1 MPTPR
6 RRETDRAAAA
16 PSVAQEIYERRLA
29 LGLTQQ
35 EVADLAGL
43 ARSSLQAL
51 ESGRSSSRLGSL
63 LAVADVLGC
72 TVALVPRSAARG
84 EHAL

>member
-1 MPTPR
+1 MPVPR
-6 RRETDRAAAA
+6 RRGSERATAA
-16 PSVAQEIYERRLA
+16 PALAKEIYERRLE

-51 ESGRSSSRLGSL
+51 ESGRASTRLSSL

-72 TVALVPRSAARG
+72 TISLTPRSNDG
-84 EHAL
+84 WLITQ

>member
-1 MPTPR
+1 MPVPR
-6 RRETDRAAAA
+6 RRGSERAAAA
-16 PSVAQEIYERRLA
+16 PALAKEIYERRLE

-51 ESGRSSSRLGSL
+51 ESGRASTRLASL

-72 TVALVPRSAARG
+72 TITLIPRSEARTTP
-84 EHAL
+84 

>member
-6 RRETDRAAAA
+6 RRGSGLATAA
-16 PSVAQEIYERRLA
+16 PSLAKEIYERRLA

-51 ESGRSSSRLGSL
+51 ESGRASSRLGSL

-72 TVALVPRSAARG
+72 TITLIPRSQAAT
-84 EHAL
+84 ETVP